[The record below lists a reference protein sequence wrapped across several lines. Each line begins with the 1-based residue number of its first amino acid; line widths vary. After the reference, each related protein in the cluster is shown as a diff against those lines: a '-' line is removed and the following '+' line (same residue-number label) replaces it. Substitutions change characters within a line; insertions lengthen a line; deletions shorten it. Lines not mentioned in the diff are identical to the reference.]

1 MMALEAK
8 LGSVAF
14 EVEMDSV
21 VLEVFEAKLGSVV
34 GGAEPLLE
42 VGRAEPRLEVDSV
55 WLGALETEKEIFE
68 GLLKQKRDRMEVNH
82 TGVIGTTEEKTD
94 EPPP

>member
-14 EVEMDSV
+14 EVVLDSV

-34 GGAEPLLE
+34 GGAEP
-42 VGRAEPRLEVDSV
+42 RLEVDSV
-55 WLGALETEKEIFE
+55 WLGALE
-68 GLLKQKRDRMEVNH
+68 DRFSLTCLVALRVFMIQDGS
-82 TGVIGTTEEKTD
+82 T
-94 EPPP
+94 